1 MAFCNPCAKV
11 FLTEA
16 FPFIGYLKMS
26 IFVAFILISRKM
38 HATVFLSTTVSAVVL
53 KDYLH

>member
-38 HATVFLSTTVSAVVL
+38 HATVFLSTTVSAVIL